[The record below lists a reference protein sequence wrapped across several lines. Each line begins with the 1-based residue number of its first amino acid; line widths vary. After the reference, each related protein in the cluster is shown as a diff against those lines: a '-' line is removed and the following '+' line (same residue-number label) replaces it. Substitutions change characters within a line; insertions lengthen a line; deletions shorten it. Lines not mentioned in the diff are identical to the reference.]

1 MKVSK
6 AFEQVFGNVGNGSK
20 VIGKDEHGKP
30 REMRIGKTA
39 KDKAKGHIAYKKNR
53 RVWSDGSKGTAGQWV
68 KV

>member
-6 AFEQVFGNVGNGSK
+6 AYEQVFGNVGNGSK

-39 KDKAKGHIAYKKNR
+39 KDKAKGHIAGKKNR
-53 RVWSDGSKGTAGQWV
+53 RVWSDGSKGVAGGWM
-68 KV
+68 KA